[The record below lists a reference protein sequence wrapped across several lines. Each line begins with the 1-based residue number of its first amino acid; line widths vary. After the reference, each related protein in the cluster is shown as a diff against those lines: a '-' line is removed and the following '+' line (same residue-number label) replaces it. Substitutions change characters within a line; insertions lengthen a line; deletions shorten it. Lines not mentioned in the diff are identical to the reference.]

1 MLQCCTYYRVQYSS
15 IRYGASNLSRW
26 RFFLQYE
33 TVLHALRPCFRPP
46 PFLPIRP
53 FLLLLFSSLPELS
66 LPEAE
71 VFSSSVA
78 LSFSLCVSCHVS
90 PPVVLSHHVTSDSLP
105 SLRILPPP
113 YIRRAGGRK
122 PHWRG
127 GVSQEEEGERREE
140 RHHRPD
146 PSERGNPDRRPPTK
160 RRRRRRSV
168 FGGGLHFVLP
178 FFPSSI
184 LSFAVCATKRENPIC
199 LFQAGCPPV
208 SLPPSTLYFFS
219 PRQSP
224 ARPTD

>member
-1 MLQCCTYYRVQYSS
+1 MQD
-15 IRYGASNLSRW
+15 
-26 RFFLQYE
+26 E

-160 RRRRRRSV
+160 RRRRSV
-168 FGGGLHFVLP
+168 FGGGGFTSFCPSPLPYSPSPCVQPSGKTQFVCSRLVVPRYLYPHLHCT
-178 FFPSSI
+178 
-184 LSFAVCATKRENPIC
+184 SFLRGNRPPARRTKRLLGP
-199 LFQAGCPPV
+199 
-208 SLPPSTLYFFS
+208 FS
-219 PRQSP
+219 CYIVV
-224 ARPTD
+224 T